1 MSISEKPWL
10 KSYAPGVL
18 GEIEPPESSLIGYL
32 EKAAHQAAEMPAVHF
47 LGMTLTRGDLNQLI
61 NRMANALGEIGLGKG
76 DVVGICMPNTPQ
88 YFISVLGA
96 LKAGCWVSSVSPLL
110 TGNEMI
116 HQLND
121 CCAKVLVAENLLF
134 KDKIAGIANE
144 LNNLKTIITTGLTD
158 LLPEFN
164 QKKTEAPGRT
174 LGGETLSLPGKRI
187 LSFQWI
193 LTNYPSTSP
202 DIQVSLDDPSLIQY
216 TGGTTGPSKGAV
228 ITHRNLIVNIIQI
241 QTVYGFEAE
250 TDVFCTG
257 LPMFHIGGLCISLV
271 ALYTGMPQIIIPD
284 PRDLDYFLK
293 QIAKYKPT
301 VCVNVPTLYL
311 MFLNEP
317 LFHDIDWSTL
327 KFFFSGAAP
336 FTEDG
341 INALEAVIGQGK
353 VRELYG
359 MTETSP
365 GIAMDQPG
373 VKKRV
378 GSVGLPKPSTQVRV
392 VDPMEE
398 GVDVPMG
405 QEGEILVSGPQ
416 VMQGYYNKPEEN
428 AKVFVEIDGERWLRT
443 GDIGR
448 MDEDGFLY
456 IVDRLK
462 DMIIVSGFK
471 VFSTE
476 LENVLTEHPAI
487 EMCAAVGAPNP
498 DRPETEIVKLVVQKS
513 TTYIEEPDNQVREDI
528 LAFARE
534 KLAPYKVPK
543 VIEFREMPLTVV
555 GKIDKKQL
563 RT

>member
-1 MSISEKPWL
+1 MSNIEKPWL
-10 KSYAPGVL
+10 KSYGPGIS
-18 GEIEPPESSLIGYL
+18 GEIEPPESSLPDYL
-32 EKAAHQAAEMPAVHF
+32 EKAAQQAAELPAVHF

-76 DVVGICMPNTPQ
+76 DVVSICMPNTPQ
-88 YFISVLGA
+88 YFISLLGA

-121 CCAKVLVAENLLF
+121 CGAKAIVAENCLF
-134 KDKIAGIANE
+134 EGKIAGITPE
-144 LNNLKTIITTGLTD
+144 LNKLKTIITTGLTD
-158 LLPEFN
+158 LVAESK
-164 QKKTEAPGRT
+164 QKKAEAPGRT
-174 LGGETLSLPGKRI
+174 SSGETLSLPGKRV
-187 LSFQWI
+187 LSFQGV
-193 LTNYPSTSP
+193 LTNSPGTSP

-228 ITHRNLIVNIIQI
+228 ITHRNLIVNIIQF
-241 QTVYGFEAE
+241 QTAYGFKAE

-257 LPMFHIGGLCISLV
+257 LPMFHIGGLGVSLV

-301 VCVNVPTLYL
+301 VCANVPTLYL

-317 LFHDIDWSTL
+317 LFHDIDWSNL

-341 INALEAVIGQGK
+341 INAVEAVIGQGK

-365 GIAMDQPG
+365 GVAIDQPG
-373 VKKRV
+373 VRKRV

-392 VDPMEE
+392 VDPLE
-398 GVDVPMG
+398 GCVDVPMG
-405 QEGEILVSGPQ
+405 QEGEILVRGPQ

-428 AKVFVEIDGERWLRT
+428 ARVFVEIDGERWLRT

-476 LENVLTEHPAI
+476 LENVLAEHPAI

-498 DRPETEIVKLVVQKS
+498 DRPETELVKLVVQKS
-513 TTYIEEPDNQVREDI
+513 RTHLEEPDEQVREDI
-528 LAFARE
+528 LTFARE
-534 KLAPYKVPK
+534 KLAPYKVPR
-543 VIEFREMPLTVV
+543 VIEFRDMPLTVV

-563 RT
+563 RR